1 MASVGQAGKL
11 IVFEGPDGVGKTTL
25 AHDLVSMLDKRG
37 VRSIYISFPGREQGG
52 LGKLIYDLHHDPT
65 IMGVGSINSISNQ
78 LLHVAAHIELIA
90 SVIRPALA
98 DGCWVILDRFWWSTW
113 VYGKINNVDE
123 STLESMIGLELE
135 QWRPFTPDIIYL
147 LSRESQLDNQSFRF
161 TDDLTSVY
169 EQLADREFLKSHIV
183 RIDTTAKRK
192 TQSLREVVKSLSGL
206 LKAAISSSAHPD
218 SAANLTVSTKSVG
231 YSFAKKIKPEC
242 SPVMDT
248 YWRFAA
254 ERQKI
259 FFARLRG
266 EGPPWTSDSILRKH
280 KFTNAYRASDRV
292 SQYLIR
298 SVIYGAT
305 TDVEDIVFRTLLFK
319 LFNKIETWELLSRE
333 LGAITA
339 QDFSVERYAN
349 VLSAAL
355 ERGERI
361 YSAAYIMPSGQA
373 AKRKHDFHLSLLQQ
387 MLCDRLPAK
396 IASCQQLQEVFQLL
410 QAYPSI
416 GPFLAFQFTIDL
428 NYSPV
433 VNFSEMDFVVPG
445 PGARDGMRKCFIS
458 PGDYSESDLIRFVTD
473 QQGTSFERQG
483 LHFQDLWGRP
493 LHLVDCQ
500 NLLCEVDKYARVA
513 HPEYSG
519 ITGRTR
525 IKQMFRANLKP
536 IPFWYPPKWG
546 INDRVQLENVTH
558 GSV

>member
-1 MASVGQAGKL
+1 
-11 IVFEGPDGVGKTTL
+11 
-25 AHDLVSMLDKRG
+25 
-37 VRSIYISFPGREQGG
+37 

-65 IMGVGSINSISNQ
+65 IIGVGSINAISNQ
-78 LLHVAAHIELIA
+78 LLHVAAHIELIV

-123 STLESMIGLELE
+123 STLDSMIGLELE
-135 QWRPFTPDIIYL
+135 QWRPLTPDIIYL
-147 LSRESQLDNQSFRF
+147 LSRESQLDDQSFRF
-161 TDDLTSVY
+161 TNDLMSAY
-169 EQLADREFLKSHIV
+169 EQLAHRESPKSHIV
-183 RIDTTAKRK
+183 RIDTLDKAKP
-192 TQSLREVVKSLSGL
+192 QSLQEVVESLSGL
-206 LKAAISSSAHPD
+206 LKASSSPAGRPPA
-218 SAANLTVSTKSVG
+218 SAENTTVSTKSSG
-231 YSFAKKIKPEC
+231 YCFAKTIKPEC

-266 EGPPWTSDSILRKH
+266 ESPPWTSDSILRKH

-298 SVIYGAT
+298 SVIYDTT

-319 LFNKIETWELLSRE
+319 LFNKIETWELLNRE
-333 LGAITA
+333 LGAIA
-339 QDFSVERYAN
+339 ARDYSVERYAN

-355 ERGERI
+355 ERGDKI

-373 AKRKHDFHLSLLQQ
+373 AKRKHEFHLSLLQR

-396 IASCQQLQEVFQLL
+396 IASCQQLQGVFQLL

-416 GPFLAFQFTIDL
+416 GPFLAFQFMIDL

-458 PGDYSESDLIRFVTD
+458 PGDYSEPDLIRFIVE
-473 QQGTSFERQG
+473 QQDTSFERLG
-483 LHFQDLWGRP
+483 LHFQDLWGRS

-500 NLLCEVDKYARVA
+500 NLFCEVDKYARVA

-536 IPFWYPPKWG
+536 ISFWYPPKWG
-546 INDRVQLENVTH
+546 INDRVQLENVSH